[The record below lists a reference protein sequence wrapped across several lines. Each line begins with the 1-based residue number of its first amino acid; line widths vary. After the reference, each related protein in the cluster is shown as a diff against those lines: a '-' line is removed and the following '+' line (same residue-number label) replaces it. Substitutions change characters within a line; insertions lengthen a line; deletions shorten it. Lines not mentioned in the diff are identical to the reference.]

1 MKKFITMAIV
11 ISLLC
16 MLTACGSSHETDTDF
31 AYVEITTSIGT
42 SHIASAFHGN
52 NAEYEMQRQYQAIKS
67 PVKLDLAD
75 GETSTI
81 CFHCNQ
87 CGYNELIEDAVAS
100 YAKVFA
106 CECSGTLEEG
116 NMTEYIAVTIGINA
130 NLDDIANA
138 N

>member
-16 MLTACGSSHETDTDF
+16 MLTACGSSREIDIDF
-31 AYVEITTSIGT
+31 AYVEITTSTGI
-42 SHIASAFHGN
+42 SRVESAFHGN
-52 NAEYEMQRQYQAIKS
+52 DAEYEMQRQRQAIKS
-67 PVKLDLAD
+67 PVNLDLAD
-75 GETSTI
+75 GETATI

-87 CGYNELIEDAVAS
+87 CGYNELIEDAVAP

-106 CECSGTLEEG
+106 CECSGSLAEG

-130 NLDDIANA
+130 NLDDVANA

>member
-16 MLTACGSSHETDTDF
+16 MLTACGSSRETDTDF

-75 GETSTI
+75 GETATI

-87 CGYNELIEDAVAS
+87 CGYNELIEDAVAP

-106 CECSGTLEEG
+106 CECSGPSRKAT
-116 NMTEYIAVTIGINA
+116 
-130 NLDDIANA
+130 
-138 N
+138 

>member
-16 MLTACGSSHETDTDF
+16 MLTACGSSRETDTDF

-75 GETSTI
+75 GETATI

-87 CGYNELIEDAVAS
+87 CGYNELIEDAVAP